1 MTFVC
6 RAKDQNESTV
16 CVLSAFPSGVQS
28 MPLRILI
35 VEDEID
41 FREGLCDILNLEGF
55 HAHGVGS
62 FGSYKAWRSSNSCDL
77 LILDRNLPDGNGL
90 DVLKM
95 HRRTDDTPAIFL
107 SGVGQIED
115 RIEGMNADA
124 DYYLVKPVNI
134 EELLA
139 IIRRFTRKLSD
150 TGLADAWVLDAM
162 RWHAISPNGTRV
174 HLTKSE
180 VAIMASFI
188 EKAGLT
194 VPRDDLIKALGVDP
208 SAYDPR
214 RLEIA
219 IRRLRKK
226 MEDSGVERFPLT
238 TVYGKGFCF
247 NSPIS
252 SL

>member
-16 CVLSAFPSGVQS
+16 CVLSAFPSGAQS

-41 FREGLCDILNLEGF
+41 FREGLCEILNLEGF
-55 HAHGVGS
+55 HARGVGS
-62 FGSYKAWRSSNSCDL
+62 LASYTAWRSSNSCDL
-77 LILDRNLPDGNGL
+77 LILDRNLPDGDGL
-90 DVLKM
+90 DILKT

-107 SGVGQIED
+107 SGVGETES
-115 RIEGMNADA
+115 RVEGMNADA

-134 EELLA
+134 QELLA
-139 IIRRFTRKLSD
+139 IVRRFARKLND

-162 RWHAISPNGTRV
+162 RWHVTSPTGIKV
-174 HLTKSE
+174 ALTKSE
-180 VAIMASFI
+180 VAIMACFM
-188 EKAGLT
+188 EKAGMT
-194 VPRDDLIKALGVDP
+194 VPRDELIEALGGSP
-208 SAYDPR
+208 NSYDPR

-226 MEDSGVERFPLT
+226 MKESGILRFPLT
-238 TVYGKGFCF
+238 TSYGKGFSF
-247 NSPIS
+247 NGPIS